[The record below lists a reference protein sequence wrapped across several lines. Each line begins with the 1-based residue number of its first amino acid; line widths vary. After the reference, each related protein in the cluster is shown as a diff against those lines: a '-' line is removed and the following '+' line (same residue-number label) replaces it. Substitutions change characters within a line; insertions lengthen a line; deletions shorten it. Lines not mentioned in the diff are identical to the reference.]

1 MSAGAVK
8 TPFSRAFLVVVT
20 LGVLAVLTGLAYAS
34 PPDASWIPGIYDNA
48 DLDDVVVLV
57 AAASGL
63 VGPVDLAGLHVI
75 PPRPPPRR
83 YLPRRHRSA
92 PAPLLSTL
100 ARLLPRR
107 NTVQTR
113 LSLSLACR
121 PPRAHRRRGARSG
134 EPQANASRLPLT

>member
-1 MSAGAVK
+1 MSDDAVK
-8 TPFSRAFLVVVT
+8 TTFSRAFLVVVT

-48 DLDDVVVLV
+48 DLGDVVVLV

-63 VGPVDLAGLHVI
+63 VGPVDLAGLHEI
-75 PPRPPPRR
+75 PPLPRPPSRR

-92 PAPLLSTL
+92 PAPLLSTR

-107 NTVQTR
+107 NTVQT
-113 LSLSLACR
+113 
-121 PPRAHRRRGARSG
+121 
-134 EPQANASRLPLT
+134 

>member
-48 DLDDVVVLV
+48 DLDDGVVLV

-63 VGPVDLAGLHVI
+63 VGPVDLAGHVI
-75 PPRPPPRR
+75 PPSTATAALPPEKTPVS
-83 YLPRRHRSA
+83 PC
-92 PAPLLSTL
+92 PAPLH
-100 ARLLPRR
+100 AR
-107 NTVQTR
+107 
-113 LSLSLACR
+113 A
-121 PPRAHRRRGARSG
+121 PPPA
-134 EPQANASRLPLT
+134 

>member
-63 VGPVDLAGLHVI
+63 A
-75 PPRPPPRR
+75 
-83 YLPRRHRSA
+83 
-92 PAPLLSTL
+92 
-100 ARLLPRR
+100 
-107 NTVQTR
+107 
-113 LSLSLACR
+113 
-121 PPRAHRRRGARSG
+121 
-134 EPQANASRLPLT
+134 

>member
-75 PPRPPPRR
+75 PPPTATAALPPEKTPVS
-83 YLPRRHRSA
+83 PC
-92 PAPLLSTL
+92 PAPLH
-100 ARLLPRR
+100 AR
-107 NTVQTR
+107 
-113 LSLSLACR
+113 A
-121 PPRAHRRRGARSG
+121 PPPA
-134 EPQANASRLPLT
+134 